1 MRRRQRRDGSKLAVF
16 FAQLLNR
23 AKVQRAQRAGFD
35 ADGLFAVRHPAV
47 AAVALGH
54 VAFGGIVLRRAVR
67 AGHVAVATA
76 DADILVHHHKTVV
89 TLVHCPARADLG
101 AGRIFAVVAGNRQV
115 IGEDIL
121 MPDAVILLPVAAR
134 VFINTT
140 EANVRGQIF
149 VILAGQLAGFAPGA
163 AAGINKKSILGCHRL
178 ILMPSRSAPGS
189 CAAGCL
195 SPAVTGG
202 AWSGY

>member
-1 MRRRQRRDGSKLAVF
+1 M
-16 FAQLLNR
+16 
-23 AKVQRAQRAGFD
+23 
-35 ADGLFAVRHPAV
+35 

-89 TLVHCPARADLG
+89 ALVHCPARADLG

-134 VFINTT
+134 IFINTT
-140 EANVRGQIF
+140 EANVRGQVF
-149 VILAGQLAGFAPGA
+149 VILAGQLAGFAPVQRLE
-163 AAGINKKSILGCHRL
+163 SIKIHTG
-178 ILMPSRSAPGS
+178 
-189 CAAGCL
+189 L
-195 SPAVTGG
+195 SSVNPYAFSICTVRVLRV
-202 AWSGY
+202 AFRQR

>member
-16 FAQLLNR
+16 LRSSSIGPKSSARSGRIRRRWAFAI
-23 AKVQRAQRAGFD
+23 
-35 ADGLFAVRHPAV
+35 RHPAV

-89 TLVHCPARADLG
+89 ALVHCPARADLG

-134 VFINTT
+134 VFINTP
-140 EANVRGQIF
+140 EADLRGQVF

-163 AAGINKKSILGCHRL
+163 AAGIKKNPYWVVI
-178 ILMPSRSAPGS
+178 
-189 CAAGCL
+189 
-195 SPAVTGG
+195 
-202 AWSGY
+202 GYPYAFST